1 MLKGFIYNGKSTESV
16 ILSSRLFLATFD
28 TLDSAPGITRESL
41 KGETTVSRPIAN
53 DYGVTNT
60 GLSFTYALIK
70 EQGKPFTDDEQR
82 VVERWLTSPKLDS
95 SLKIIDED
103 GTVGLTYF
111 GKFISTEW
119 KSCIG
124 GWSGVVFTFEHND
137 AYPKKH
143 YEFTYNIEETQTL
156 KIECL
161 SDELDEWV
169 YPTINLEVK
178 SDSQRISIKNL
189 TDNSNAMIFTA
200 DPDLENGKIPRLPIT
215 IDCRHCILSDATT
228 GGIIRFKDIG
238 WQDIGNIYWLRLL
251 PGTNQIE
258 VSGGTVDLSISF
270 DVPIKR
276 VGGWMA

>member
-189 TDNSNAMIFTA
+189 TDNSNT
-200 DPDLENGKIPRLPIT
+200 DRK
-215 IDCRHCILSDATT
+215 S
-228 GGIIRFKDIG
+228 
-238 WQDIGNIYWLRLL
+238 
-251 PGTNQIE
+251 
-258 VSGGTVDLSISF
+258 VV
-270 DVPIKR
+270 
-276 VGGWMA
+276 